1 MKCNVHYDHYYM
13 NILMIFPT
21 KGYVHAS
28 GKKIR
33 KNVGG
38 VLLFNNDQCINPIG
52 RVKRF
57 YSVIKNE
64 LESS

>member
-1 MKCNVHYDHYYM
+1 MLAVKR
-13 NILMIFPT
+13 IGQ
-21 KGYVHAS
+21 KG
-28 GKKIR
+28 KIR